1 MTNRNQIAKKSNRI
15 SKYSINEGVV
25 IYRGTE
31 IIRDETGWHYVN
43 QKKWL
48 MAFKLLKEKHRQP
61 IILYPEKIIFKT
73 QVKIKTFLDKG
84 CKSFLPTDK
93 A

>member
-31 IIRDETGWHYVN
+31 IIRDETVN
-43 QKKWL
+43 GRRL
-48 MAFKLLKEKHRQP
+48 S
-61 IILYPEKIIFKT
+61 IIE
-73 QVKIKTFLDKG
+73 
-84 CKSFLPTDK
+84 
-93 A
+93 AR